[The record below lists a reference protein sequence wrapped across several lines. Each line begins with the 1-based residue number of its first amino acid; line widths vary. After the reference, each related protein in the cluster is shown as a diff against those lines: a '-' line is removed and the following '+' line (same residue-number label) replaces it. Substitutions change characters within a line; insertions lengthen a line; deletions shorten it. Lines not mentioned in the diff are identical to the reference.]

1 MNHEWLACSETSGF
15 VPLLQFFTIVFSS
28 FSFLGFSTSV
38 VILQEW
44 DSEERKVLH
53 IYPTKVGRVKRGTI
67 PPQCHDFAQTEGY
80 TAS

>member
-1 MNHEWLACSETSGF
+1 MSGHYQAL
-15 VPLLQFFTIVFSS
+15 PKIIQFFTIVFSC

-67 PPQCHDFAQTEGY
+67 PPQCHDFAHNEGY